1 MWLGDWKQTQIR
13 PRQNIFPWSLFHMT
27 SLVKESLAIIL
38 DSSLSM
44 EPVPRDLFGKKKSF
58 FLLQHLSKISHC
70 LSTDAT
76 TKLVVYLSISHLDY
90 CNFLFVDLP
99 VATFHALQ
107 SLQNTGAPG
116 ARPFMSPPSP
126 TFSLDCLPITNHIS
140 LKLNCLAIK
149 ASITGSWLLIFLA
162 SCAWFHPAHFIQQ
175 QKHTGFTLS
184 ALCLVANK
192 PWHLLIPLLGTL
204 NPLHFTMMLFWGV
217 SSGYLKFTALKLS
230 IALNCFMGSVRFA
243 NPIYTLT

>member
-1 MWLGDWKQTQIR
+1 
-13 PRQNIFPWSLFHMT
+13 MT

-140 LKLNCLAIK
+140 LKLNCLCYK
-149 ASITGSWLLIFLA
+149 GLHYWLLIAHL
-162 SCAWFHPAHFIQQ
+162 SC
-175 QKHTGFTLS
+175 LM
-184 ALCLVANK
+184 C
-192 PWHLLIPLLGTL
+192 LIPSCPFHSAAETHWLHTL
-204 NPLHFTMMLFWGV
+204 CTMSGGQQTLTSIDPSTGNTQPSPLHHDAFLRGFKWL
-217 SSGYLKFTALKLS
+217 LKIHCFKTFHCLKLFHGIS
-230 IALNCFMGSVRFA
+230 SFA